1 MIGDKI
7 KMFKRSNGI
16 RGFIKNMDFWLAVL
30 TVTAAVFGI
39 VMISS
44 AGGEDGRRYVIVQ
57 SAAMIVGIGGICLLM
72 FLDYEYL
79 ARISLY
85 LSMFGLILLVLVL
98 IPGIGKVHNGAR
110 SWFEFGPIN
119 LQPAEVAK
127 IIFIIAFAKRLADC
141 GDRINEPK
149 NILGLLLFALIP
161 MALILVQ
168 PDFGTGSVFA
178 VVLAAMLFAAGISI
192 KYIIAGIA
200 GIAAMCP
207 IMWFFVLQDY
217 QKSRIIT
224 VFNPESDPSG
234 AGYHVLQSEQA
245 VGSGRIFG
253 SGLYKGS
260 SQINNILPERHTD
273 FIYSVVCEELGIIG
287 AVLVIV
293 LMCAIIIRCL
303 YIGMNA
309 RNDLG
314 RYMCVGVA
322 AMLAFQTFENIGMCI
337 GIFPVTGI
345 TLPFFSYGGSSLLTT
360 MLAIGI
366 VLSVKYKSRMI
377 NF

>member
-30 TVTAAVFGI
+30 TVIAAVFGI

-57 SAAMIVGIGGICLLM
+57 SVAMIVGIGGICLLM

-79 ARISLY
+79 ARISPY

-141 GDRINEPK
+141 GDRINKPK

-345 TLPFFSYGGSSLLTT
+345 TLPFFSYGGSSLLATV
-360 MLAIGI
+360 LAIGI

>member
-1 MIGDKI
+1 
-7 KMFKRSNGI
+7 MFRRSGRI
-16 RGFIKNMDFWLAVL
+16 RNFVKNMDFWLLAF
-30 TVTAAVFGI
+30 TAAAAIFGM

-44 AGGEDGRRYVIVQ
+44 AGGENGAKYVIVQ
-57 SAAMIVGIGGICLLM
+57 SSALIVGAVGICLLM

-79 ARISLY
+79 SNISRY
-85 LSMFGLILLVLVL
+85 LSLVGLILLILVL

-110 SWFEFGPIN
+110 SWFEFGLVN
-119 LQPAEVAK
+119 LQPAEIAK
-127 IIFIIAFAKRLADC
+127 IIFIIAFAKQLSEYDT
-141 GDRINEPK
+141 RINEPK
-149 NILGLLLFALIP
+149 NVAKLLGFGLVP
-161 MALILVQ
+161 MVLILVQ

-192 KYIIAGIA
+192 KYILAGVTA
-200 GIAAMCP
+200 IAAMCP
-207 IMWFFVLQDY
+207 LMWFFVLQDY

-224 VFNPESDPSG
+224 VFNPESDPAG
-234 AGYHVLQSEQA
+234 AGYHVLQSKQA

-253 SGLYKGS
+253 AGLYKGS

-287 AVLVIV
+287 AVLVIA

-309 RNDLG
+309 RNSLG

-360 MLAIGI
+360 LLAIGL
-366 VLSVKYKSRMI
+366 VLSVKYKSRTI

>member
-1 MIGDKI
+1 
-7 KMFKRSNGI
+7 MFKRSNGI

-85 LSMFGLILLVLVL
+85 LSIVGLVLLVLVL

-161 MALILVQ
+161 MALILIQ

-366 VLSVKYKSRMI
+366 VLSVKYKSRII

>member
-1 MIGDKI
+1 
-7 KMFKRSNGI
+7 MFKRSNRI
-16 RGFIKNMDFWLAVL
+16 RGFIKNMDFWLL
-30 TVTAAVFGI
+30 IFTLAAAIFGI
-39 VMISS
+39 IMISS
-44 AGGEDGRRYVIVQ
+44 AGGENGSRYVIVQ
-57 SAAMIVGIGGICLLM
+57 SAALVVGIAGICLLM

-79 ARISLY
+79 SRISVY
-85 LSMFGLILLVLVL
+85 LSAAGLILLILVL
-98 IPGIGKVHNGAR
+98 IPGIGKVQNGAR

-119 LQPAEVAK
+119 LQPAEIAK
-127 IIFIIAFAKRLADC
+127 IIFIIAFAKQLSDC
-141 GDRINEPK
+141 GNRINEPK

-161 MALILVQ
+161 MVLILLQ

-178 VVLAAMLFAAGISI
+178 VILAAMLFAAGISW
-192 KYIIAGIA
+192 KYIVAGITA
-200 GIAAMCP
+200 LAAMCP

-217 QKSRIIT
+217 QKNRIIT

-234 AGYHVLQSEQA
+234 AGYHVLQSQQA
-245 VGSGRIFG
+245 AGSGRIFG

-293 LMCAIIIRCL
+293 LMCAIIIRCI

-309 RNDLG
+309 RNSLG

-366 VLSVKYKSRMI
+366 VLSVKYKSRVI